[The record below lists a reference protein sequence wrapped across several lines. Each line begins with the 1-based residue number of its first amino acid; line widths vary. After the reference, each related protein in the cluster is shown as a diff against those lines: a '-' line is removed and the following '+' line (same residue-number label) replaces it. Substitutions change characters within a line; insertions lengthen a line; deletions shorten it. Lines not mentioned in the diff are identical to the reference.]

1 MHGKNYW
8 TTLKNSAAASW
19 FVTLPSIGSG
29 GVEKLLRFASGL
41 LEAGEQ
47 ENVYCIVQAGASEPY
62 SEIHKYSYVEHLVE
76 VMERTNILPLFSGEG
91 RLIPTGNGQLQA
103 LSKVCY
109 YDLSGSLVEAEIKD
123 LGLLLKQLRPEK
135 AEDSMGYMSHV
146 APITISGLTKID
158 VQNTRNNPVYISIKL
173 ETDIWFPWVVG
184 FLEDCE
190 PPLNLQ
196 DMFDNR
202 ELALQHTPRLNRFLS
217 SVYDLVQELNGEWE
231 LGESDEECSFY
242 ERMRGIHSIELNPH
256 ND

>member
-8 TTLKNSAAASW
+8 TTLKNSAAACW
-19 FVTLPSIGSG
+19 FVTLPSVGSG

-47 ENVYCIVQAGASEPY
+47 ENVYRVVQTDASKPFTET
-62 SEIHKYSYVEHLVE
+62 HKYSYVEHLVE

-91 RLIPTGNGQLQA
+91 GLIPIGNGQLQA

-109 YDLSGSLVEAEIKD
+109 YDLSGSLIEAEITD

-135 AEDSMGYMSHV
+135 VEHSIGYMSHI
-146 APITISGLTKID
+146 APITVSGLTKID

-190 PPLNLQ
+190 PPLSLN

-217 SVYDLVQELNGEWE
+217 SVFNLVQELDGEWE
-231 LGESDEECSFY
+231 LSESDEECSFY
-242 ERMRGIHSIELNPH
+242 ERMCGIHSIELNPC
-256 ND
+256 DD